1 MFVLGIY
8 SFSSTSACRSS
19 LDTAPRN
26 NVGSDVQ
33 RRWGADGGGV
43 ERGAD
48 KGALVNITVLRNSSC
63 NQTVK
68 WGSEQCV
75 HVSGGIIYKGAP
87 APTSIILVLFC
98 TLHIIH
104 THTKYD
110 YSLSAPLAT
119 QLGSST

>member
-48 KGALVNITVLRNSSC
+48 KRALVNITVLRNSSY
-63 NQTVK
+63 TVK

-75 HVSGGIIYKGAP
+75 HVSGRIIYKGAP
-87 APTSIILVLFC
+87 APTSYYSGIILYF
-98 TLHIIH
+98 
-104 THTKYD
+104 THHPYTY
-110 YSLSAPLAT
+110 
-119 QLGSST
+119 